1 LLSNTRNGSA
11 GTARIGPIR
20 AQALAE
26 GVGFEPT
33 VALAT
38 AVFKT
43 AAIVHSATPPARRY
57 RIRFA
62 VSRLRAAQ
70 RWLFERPTEEP
81 MTETTLDRP
90 RAPATIDWLALGA
103 ALLTVVL
110 WASAFVGIRA
120 LADDLSPG
128 PFALGRLAVAAVALS
143 IIVAMRR
150 PSLPRQ
156 RRDLVLIGISGV
168 VWFGGYFVAL
178 NAGEQLVD
186 AGTAAMLVNVGPI
199 LIAIFAGL
207 FLAEGFPQRLVAG
220 SAIAFTGTIVIGTAA
235 GVDGESS
242 APIGVVLCLLAAVA
256 YAIGVTVQKPALA
269 RVPALTVTWLACTVG
284 FVVTLPFAP
293 QLASE
298 LATAPGDAIAWVIYL
313 GVFPTAIAFTTWAFA
328 LNRTSAGRLG
338 STTYLVPPVA
348 VGLAWLMLGEVP
360 PALALLGGAFC
371 IGGVVVA
378 RSRGRIR
385 WLSSRRS

>member
-1 LLSNTRNGSA
+1 
-11 GTARIGPIR
+11 
-20 AQALAE
+20 
-26 GVGFEPT
+26 
-33 VALAT
+33 
-38 AVFKT
+38 
-43 AAIVHSATPPARRY
+43 
-57 RIRFA
+57 
-62 VSRLRAAQ
+62 
-70 RWLFERPTEEP
+70 
-81 MTETTLDRP
+81 MTETTLARP
-90 RAPATIDWLALGA
+90 HAPATIDWLALGA

-143 IIVAMRR
+143 VIVAMRR
-150 PSLPRQ
+150 PSLPSH
-156 RRDLVLIGISGV
+156 RRDLVLIGISGA

-207 FLAEGFPQRLVAG
+207 FLAEGFPQRLLVG
-220 SAIAFTGTIVIGTAA
+220 SAIAFAGTIVIGTAA
-235 GVDGESS
+235 GVEGGEA

-284 FVVTLPFAP
+284 LIVTLPFAP
-293 QLASE
+293 QLAAE
-298 LATAPGDAIAWVIYL
+298 LATAPVDAIAWIVYL

-348 VGLAWLMLGEVP
+348 IGLAWLMLGEVP

-378 RSRGRIR
+378 RSLGRIG
-385 WLSSRRS
+385 WVSSRRS